1 MENNNLKSEEFNQ
14 VKENPSNNNRVSE
27 TGNLESDVVIDEQPG
42 HEETHKLKED
52 EQEINETDNKIIQLE
67 ERYLRLQADFDN
79 FRKRTQKERLT
90 VIQKANKEL
99 VVSLLPILDN
109 LERALSNADN
119 LENPLAKGVDMV
131 YKQLLEELKKQ
142 GLKSIDALNLQFD
155 PNYHQAVA
163 KQPSDLDSNIV
174 LEEYQRGYLLH
185 DEVLRPSMVVVS
197 E

>member
-1 MENNNLKSEEFNQ
+1 MENKNLKSEEFSQ
-14 VKENPSNNNRVSE
+14 VKKDHSNHDQVSDVD
-27 TGNLESDVVIDEQPG
+27 NLESDVVIDEQQAQSTN
-42 HEETHKLKED
+42 EF
-52 EQEINETDNKIIQLE
+52 EQELNMNDDKIMQFE

-90 VIQKANKEL
+90 IVQRANKEL
-99 VVSLLPILDN
+99 VLSLLPIIDN

-119 LENPLAKGVDMV
+119 LESPLAKGVEMV

-142 GLKSIDALNLQFD
+142 GVKSIEALNLQFD
-155 PNYHQAVA
+155 PNYHQAIA
-163 KQPSDLDSNIV
+163 KHQSDLGANLV
-174 LEEYQRGYLLH
+174 LEEYQKGYLLH